1 MLTAY
6 CSSWIVH
13 AWLKRSN
20 KKKWAAAASLNV
32 FFFLSVVVVSLMRE
46 VWDEATAKSILL
58 NSCVFY
64 LQVVTAKLSSIITKE
79 QYLRKADLYLYI
91 ILSYEESSNSSSFDS
106 HLIPDK
112 LLPTQCVSCTIFAVP
127 PGDTW

>member
-1 MLTAY
+1 M
-6 CSSWIVH
+6 
-13 AWLKRSN
+13 
-20 KKKWAAAASLNV
+20 
-32 FFFLSVVVVSLMRE
+32 VVVSLMRE

-79 QYLRKADLYLYI
+79 QYLRKADLYLHK
-91 ILSYEESSNSSSFDS
+91 ILNYEESSNSSFDFR
-106 HLIPDK
+106 LIPDK
-112 LLPTQCVSCTIFAVP
+112 LLPAQCVSCTIFAVP